1 MISILAIIISSIVII
16 CCVGNIVATEC
27 AARQSLRALGTYTI
41 KIKTDPDFTMKQFG
55 IDIREYENPNAALEW
70 QNGNWSPEL
79 IVFDRDFVSVSLSR
93 GERRKSAERLLG
105 GEGHG
110 RDRFNG
116 CKERVKSG

>member
-41 KIKTDPDFTMKQFG
+41 KIKNDPDFTMKQFG

-70 QNGNWSPEL
+70 QDRYWSTEL
-79 IVFDRDFVSVSLSR
+79 IVFDRNFVSVSLSQTDTR
-93 GERRKSAERLLG
+93 GIESFTYFYTAKFSISDNDFRSFYA
-105 GEGHG
+105 
-110 RDRFNG
+110 
-116 CKERVKSG
+116 S